1 MAGRLS
7 QKQVEEDFY
16 AECKAAGV
24 PTYKSEKAHLGK
36 TLKHGFFHMQG
47 AYGGIQLQFH
57 YKCGGVSSVSSGYVG
72 AREMNTWLANFDP
85 VSAYKHYRKKEIEF
99 CKHQKANDE
108 RRRKGQL
115 ARAKAITGKGI

>member
-85 VSAYKHYRKKEIEF
+85 VSAYKHYHKKEIEV
-99 CKHQKANDE
+99 CKSKKIREKAM
-108 RRRKGQL
+108 KG
-115 ARAKAITGKGI
+115 RTG